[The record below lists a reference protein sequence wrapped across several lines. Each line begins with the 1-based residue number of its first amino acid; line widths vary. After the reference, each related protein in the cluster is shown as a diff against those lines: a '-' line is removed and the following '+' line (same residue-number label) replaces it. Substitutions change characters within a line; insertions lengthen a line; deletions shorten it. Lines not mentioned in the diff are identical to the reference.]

1 MSAKEIAAKLREYQ
15 ETKALLN
22 EVQDAL
28 SSLEA
33 EIKAM
38 MGENEEISA
47 EGIKAKWTRYTTS
60 RFDSKTFKA
69 EHGAMYEQYVK
80 TVPAQ
85 RFQVVA

>member
-28 SSLEA
+28 SALET

>member
-28 SSLEA
+28 SALET

-38 MGENEEISA
+38 MGEHEEISA
-47 EGIKAKWTRYTTS
+47 EGIKAKWTRYNTS